1 MHGPF
6 EALIN
11 IGPSFLTYESDSAIL
26 QYLAE
31 IFFLPCRLISLIG
44 PGEGIFA
51 EVLLG
56 PALSVSYVLF
66 LIFIVAL

>member
-6 EALIN
+6 EALMN
-11 IGPSFLTYESDSAIL
+11 ILTYESGSAIL
-26 QYLAE
+26 QHLAE
-31 IFFLPCRLISLIG
+31 IFFLPRRLLSLIG
-44 PGEGIFA
+44 PREKIFA

-56 PALSVSYVLF
+56 TALSVFYVLF